1 MHVGSAEEVNI
12 LSASSIHKKNFV
24 VLHCIRRRKM
34 QCPATLLVIAAIS
47 TLLPTFSAT
56 NLLRKLSLND
66 RGPYALINQT
76 VVGDSPGIGEMGATS
91 QNSAL
96 SVRLDTSIQ
105 GSQQTYSQDR
115 LLQSATPLNGYLIVA
130 TYSDN
135 TCTTEIVADATLLNF
150 CMKDTTNGG
159 TEYMTL
165 TATES
170 YSFKTFYFD
179 KECTQ
184 VISVRKPKTYLIG
197 CTESSLTYV
206 SESSIP
212 PSTVLMA
219 SERYTVRCVTQ
230 PVLSFPSLTILQ
242 LCSLALYITE
252 TV

>member
-1 MHVGSAEEVNI
+1 MNSNWRDYDISAT
-12 LSASSIHKKNFV
+12 SPIHKKNFV
-24 VLHCIRRRKM
+24 VLHNIRRRKM
-34 QCPATLLVIAAIS
+34 QYPAALLVIAAIS

-56 NLLRKLSLND
+56 NLLRELSLND
-66 RGPYALINQT
+66 RGPFALINQT
-76 VVGDSPGIGEMGATS
+76 AVGDSPVIGEMGATS

-96 SVRLDTSIQ
+96 SMRLDTSIQ
-105 GSQQTYSQDR
+105 GSQLTHSQDR
-115 LLQSATPLNGYLIVA
+115 LLQQSTTPLNGYLIVA

-159 TEYMTL
+159 TEYMIL

-197 CTESSLTYV
+197 CTGSSLTYV

-219 SERYTVRCVTQ
+219 SQRYTVRCVTQ
-230 PVLSFPSLTILQ
+230 PVLSFPSHYLAALQ
-242 LCSLALYITE
+242 FSIVY
-252 TV
+252 